1 MRQRGIFFMAAEEK
15 NIIKKK
21 HSIILEDRKLLSL
34 SGVLDV
40 SGFDEQTVILETELG
55 ELTVK
60 GDSLHI
66 NKFSL
71 ETGELN
77 LDGNIYSLVY
87 AENKRTEGGL
97 FSRLFK

>member
-1 MRQRGIFFMAAEEK
+1 MEEK
-15 NIIKKK
+15 NTVRKR
-21 HSIILEDRKLLSL
+21 HSVILEDRKQLSL
-34 SGVLDV
+34 SGVADV
-40 SGFDEQTVILETELG
+40 SGFDEETVVLETELG

-60 GDSLHI
+60 GSSLHI

-87 AENKRTEGGL
+87 AENRQTEGGF
-97 FSRLFK
+97 FSRLFR